1 MSSASSLVSEAWQ
14 HLVRTSSSPVAASLC
29 SRRSISISRVTR
41 SLLAYFRAS
50 SVYSAAWP
58 SLDAATTSLLPAS
71 NSCMASTEAAVNDQR
86 EIASTASAPSRSGCC
101 VRNRP
106 SSHVVDRRLFADVLR
121 AHRTP
126 STSASVFK
134 TTLPTLM
141 TKSVVNYSC
150 NVAATLIPLYFL
162 RNCFWLCPL
171 CSCRPIWLS
180 ACPSHTAF

>member
-86 EIASTASAPSRSGCC
+86 EIASTAMSSTGAFSLMFFAPIEPRQRRRQCSKRHCQPWWPSRSLITAAMWQQHWYRCIFFGT
-101 VRNRP
+101 VSDYAR
-106 SSHVVDRRLFADVLR
+106 
-121 AHRTP
+121 
-126 STSASVFK
+126 
-134 TTLPTLM
+134 
-141 TKSVVNYSC
+141 SVVAGLSD
-150 NVAATLIPLYFL
+150 
-162 RNCFWLCPL
+162 CPRV
-171 CSCRPIWLS
+171 RPIL
-180 ACPSHTAF
+180 PSNSETESRKNLKAD